1 MENDNDLIK
10 VFSGT
15 EVAVNLL
22 KDELETLGV
31 MAMIQNDFQS
41 GLSAGF
47 FGGGPSAVDLFIQE
61 SDQNVAEP
69 IIAEFLKSNPGY

>member
-1 MENDNDLIK
+1 MKNDNDLIK

-22 KDELETLGV
+22 KDELETFGI
-31 MAMIQNDFQS
+31 MAMVQNDFQS
-41 GLSAGF
+41 GITAGF

-61 SDQNVAEP
+61 SDFKNAEQ
-69 IIAEFLKSNPGY
+69 IINEFIKNNNTF

>member
-22 KDELETLGV
+22 KDELETFGI
-31 MAMIQNDFQS
+31 MAMVQNDFQS
-41 GLSAGF
+41 GITAGF
-47 FGGGPSAVDLFIQE
+47 FGGGPSAVDLFIQVT
-61 SDQNVAEP
+61 DQKEAEP
-69 IIAEFLKSNPGY
+69 IITEFLKSNSEY

>member
-22 KDELETLGV
+22 KDELETLGI

-47 FGGGPSAVDLFIQE
+47 FGGGPSAVDLFIQVT
-61 SDQNVAEP
+61 DQPQAEP
-69 IIAEFLKSNPGY
+69 IIAEFLKSNPEN